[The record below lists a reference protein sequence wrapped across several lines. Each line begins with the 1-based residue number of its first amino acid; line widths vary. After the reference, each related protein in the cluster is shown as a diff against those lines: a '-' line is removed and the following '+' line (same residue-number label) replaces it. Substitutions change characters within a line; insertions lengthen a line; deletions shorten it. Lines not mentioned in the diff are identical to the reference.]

1 MFRLNRRSV
10 TASVAVVVVA
20 VIAGLSYVL
29 TGPTV
34 PPAFAEDKAPAA

>member
-1 MFRLNRRSV
+1 MFRLNRTGV
-10 TASVAVVVVA
+10 TALTAVMT